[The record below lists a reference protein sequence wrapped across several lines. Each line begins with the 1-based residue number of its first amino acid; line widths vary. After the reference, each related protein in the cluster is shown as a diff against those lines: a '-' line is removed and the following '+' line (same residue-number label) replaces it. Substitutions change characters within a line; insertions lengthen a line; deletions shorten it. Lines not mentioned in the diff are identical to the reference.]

1 MSEHLTPEVPV
12 VRAVRATPVLRGP
25 PTGDTRTWAYW
36 RSDSLHSTSGT
47 RSTPGG
53 RATSSSAPSAAP
65 TRRPS
70 SRTATGCASC
80 TTTDFD
86 PTCGNKVLGPIDDLR
101 EDPDTPVGVVPLF
114 DTAYN
119 RDLLPGLR
127 AGVYGSS
134 MRMRV
139 VEETWN
145 DEPDP
150 SDYNPK
156 GLPERTISRVKVM
169 EFGPVT
175 FPANPDATA
184 GMRSLTDTFYDRL
197 KQRDT
202 SAYDD
207 AVRAAGRTPD
217 LAGRPSTRRAGGGD
231 HDAEPSSG
239 TAPAMSPDDPRTRD
253 RVLRALGASVAD
265 KPTRTPT
272 ILGYSKSG
280 APIWLV
286 QGGDG
291 RDDDKPTRSYTL
303 DDLDGRRPEEIR
315 DIIDHTKAQIKEL
328 HQGEDGELRSS
339 TTRAE
344 RPQGAPRCPR
354 ARRGHVRGAPEDP
367 GVLPHA
373 EGDRVLA
380 ARRQARRPVRRRPPA
395 DLREAR
401 DRALRRWTTVRDCAP
416 GRRPE
421 GPHRAADPPGL
432 RHRPPRPGHRER
444 GVPGRVAEARHPP
457 TRSSRGGAP
466 GGQCLGGI
474 PGDVGGN
481 HHQRVDSVSRCSST
495 PRSS

>member
-12 VRAVRATPVLRGP
+12 VRAVRATPVLRAAD
-25 PTGDTRTWAYW
+25 GDTEDLGVLEIRFSPFDVWYEVHSWWEGDFLERTQRGAYAQTIVED
-36 RSDSLHSTSGT
+36 RDRMRVLYDHG
-47 RSTPGG
+47 
-53 RATSSSAPSAAP
+53 
-65 TRRPS
+65 
-70 SRTATGCASC
+70 
-80 TTTDFD
+80 FD

-207 AVRAAGRTPD
+207 ALRAAGRTPD

-253 RVLRALGASVAD
+253 RVLRALGA
-265 KPTRTPT
+265 
-272 ILGYSKSG
+272 ISG
-280 APIWLV
+280 
-286 QGGDG
+286 
-291 RDDDKPTRSYTL
+291 
-303 DDLDGRRPEEIR
+303 
-315 DIIDHTKAQIKEL
+315 
-328 HQGEDGELRSS
+328 
-339 TTRAE
+339 
-344 RPQGAPRCPR
+344 
-354 ARRGHVRGAPEDP
+354 
-367 GVLPHA
+367 
-373 EGDRVLA
+373 
-380 ARRQARRPVRRRPPA
+380 
-395 DLREAR
+395 
-401 DRALRRWTTVRDCAP
+401 
-416 GRRPE
+416 
-421 GPHRAADPPGL
+421 
-432 RHRPPRPGHRER
+432 
-444 GVPGRVAEARHPP
+444 
-457 TRSSRGGAP
+457 
-466 GGQCLGGI
+466 
-474 PGDVGGN
+474 
-481 HHQRVDSVSRCSST
+481 
-495 PRSS
+495 